1 MGTCYACVEKMLT
14 GVAMHCFSR
23 PIHELNCGPGS
34 KPLLQALLGRSV
46 VSAGTNLEWRN
57 ANANEHDVH
66 EFKRVE
72 DQWTIGDELFR
83 NAAVAPE

>member
-1 MGTCYACVEKMLT
+1 MV
-14 GVAMHCFSR
+14 
-23 PIHELNCGPGS
+23 
-34 KPLLQALLGRSV
+34 RSL
-46 VSAGTNLEWRN
+46 AGN

>member
-1 MGTCYACVEKMLT
+1 LFFTSD
-14 GVAMHCFSR
+14 SR
-23 PIHELNCGPGS
+23 AQLRSRQQDIL
-34 KPLLQALLGRSV
+34 KALLGRRV

-72 DQWTIGDELFR
+72 DQWAIGDELFR
-83 NAAVAPE
+83 NAAVARD